1 MSSGEKKGW
10 DILANLEPDDVCKRS
25 LADFDEQSGL
35 YKLKSFG
42 MDISIAPRD
51 KNIFSHA
58 PESEVLLKRLGYF
71 SHLAILWYLISAKD
85 ISLSGHLIK
94 PVNLKGGHLF
104 FRGTH
109 ILPCDK
115 VARKYSDN
123 SKGFLTNG
131 KNIGGEQ
138 LRYGDAS
145 VRLSP
150 FPRVPV
156 VLILW
161 QKDEEFPERVDV
173 LFDGTCEFQLPLD
186 ILWSTAMMSLL
197 IML

>member
-10 DILANLEPDDVCKRS
+10 DILANLEPHDVCKRT

-35 YKLKSFG
+35 YKLKSFE
-42 MDISIAPRD
+42 MDISIAPHD
-51 KNIFSHA
+51 NTMFSHTPA
-58 PESEVLLKRLGYF
+58 SEVLLQRLGYF

-85 ISLSGHLIK
+85 ISLSGQLIK

-104 FRGTH
+104 FRGSHT
-109 ILPCDK
+109 LPSDK

-131 KNIGGEQ
+131 KNLGGEQ

-145 VRLSP
+145 VRLFP